1 MDTRNLRKNKAVR
14 LQAAPTHHVLRFTH
28 QGVSRT
34 KEPPMS
40 DLLARYPLVIEVA
53 VRWGDMDAFQHVNNA
68 MYFRYLES
76 ARIAYFQRLDVSD
89 FTSNQ
94 GIGPI
99 LAATSCRFRFP
110 VTFPDTLLIGARV
123 AQLGDDRFLMEH
135 RIVSQRHDRL
145 AAEGDGL
152 IVMLDYGTGKK
163 VSLPDVVRT
172 RILELE
178 KAAENEV
185 EGMVFS

>member
-1 MDTRNLRKNKAVR
+1 
-14 LQAAPTHHVLRFTH
+14 
-28 QGVSRT
+28 
-34 KEPPMS
+34 MS
-40 DLLARYPLVIEVA
+40 DLLARYPVVIEIA

-76 ARIAYFQRLDVSD
+76 ARIAYFQRLDVSG

-152 IVMLDYGTGKK
+152 VVMLDYGTGKK
-163 VSLPDVVRT
+163 TPLPDVVRT
-172 RILELE
+172 SILALE
-178 KAAENEV
+178 ETAGNEV
-185 EGMVFS
+185 ERMPLS